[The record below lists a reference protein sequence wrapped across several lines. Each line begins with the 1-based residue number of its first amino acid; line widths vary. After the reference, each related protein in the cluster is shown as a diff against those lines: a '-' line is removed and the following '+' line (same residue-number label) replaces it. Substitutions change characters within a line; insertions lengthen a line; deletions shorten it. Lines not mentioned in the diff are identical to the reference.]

1 MSCVFYYRDRAMA
14 KTLNGYLFL
23 VLAIILLSIGP
34 TEQLQSSQAETLRR
48 IQYLLD
54 NPPVLSGWKDGTDF
68 CNTEPNSSLTIVC
81 YEESVTQLIII
92 GENGAPAL
100 PQNFSM
106 DSFVTT
112 LVKLPNLKVL
122 TLVSLGLWGPLSG
135 KIARLSSLEIFNVS
149 SNFLYGALPHE
160 LSFLKSLQTLILD
173 KNMFSGPLPDWTGKL
188 LNLTVLSLRQNS
200 FNGSLP
206 DALNNLE
213 SLRVLSLSHN
223 HFSDEVPDLSSLR
236 NLQVLDLE
244 DNAFEGQFP
253 KLDNRLVTLILS
265 KNKFRSGIPSELSSY
280 YQLEH
285 LDISFNS
292 FVGPF
297 LHSLLVL
304 PTIIYLNIAG
314 NKLTGMLSENQSCND
329 ELTFVDLSSNL
340 LTGSLPDC
348 LSDSKKR
355 DVSYA
360 KNCLAAEDQDQQPLS
375 FCRNEALAVGIV
387 PGQKKRKQ
395 ATKTVLALGIVG
407 GTLGGILLVGLIFL
421 AIRRTNAR
429 KPKKSPPT
437 RLITENASTGSG
449 YTSKLFTDA
458 RYISQSMKLGA
469 LGLPPYRTYSL
480 EEIEEATGNFDT
492 SAFISEGSHGQM
504 YRGQLKNGSL
514 LAIKCLKIKKSQ
526 SIQHFMHHIELIS
539 KLRHRHVVSAL
550 GHCFECYWDDS
561 SVSRIFL
568 VFEYVPNGTLRSWIS
583 GRRGRQSLTWSQ
595 RIGATIGLAK
605 GIQFLHTGIVP
616 GLYSNN
622 LKITDILVDQNLVA
636 KISSY
641 SLPLLAEMVKEGS
654 KMPSGGSKEII
665 ARTKHQDKTDIYDF
679 GVILLEIISGRP
691 FKSNSEVD
699 VVKDQ
704 LQSSMMGD
712 DTTRRSSV
720 DSSVRR
726 ACSDQS
732 LRTMMEICV
741 RCLNKE
747 PTDRPS
753 IEDVLWNL
761 QFAAQVQDAWRGD
774 SQSSEGSPTSP
785 SRQPSLHLSI
795 G

>member
-54 NPPVLSGWKDGTDF
+54 NPPVLSGWKDSTDF

-188 LNLTVLSLRQNS
+188 LNLTVLSLRQNL

-206 DALNNLE
+206 DALNTLE
-213 SLRVLSLSHN
+213 SLRVLLLSHN

-285 LDISFNS
+285 LDISFNN
-292 FVGPF
+292 FIGPF
-297 LHSLLVL
+297 PHSLLVL

-360 KNCLAAEDQDQQPLS
+360 ENCLAAEDQDQQPLS

-395 ATKTVLALGIVG
+395 AAKTVLALGIVG

-492 SAFISEGSHGQM
+492 SAFIGEGSHGQM

-595 RIGATIGLAK
+595 RIGATIGVAK

-665 ARTKHQDKTDIYDF
+665 ARTNQDKTDIYDF

-761 QFAAQVQDAWRGD
+761 QFAAQVQDADRK
-774 SQSSEGSPTSP
+774 SVV
-785 SRQPSLHLSI
+785 
-795 G
+795 